1 MHYDQKKGASHM
13 LSDLGEDVKKIFLAG
28 VGAIAVTAEKSRDLV
43 EELVKKG
50 QLTVE
55 QGKVLN
61 EELKHRGKDAFCREG
76 TSAKPG
82 RPGVTEILRSIETMN
97 DEERAAVKAKLA
109 EWECRDETGKGQAAG
124 DSAAE

>member
-1 MHYDQKKGASHM
+1 M

-28 VGAIAVTAEKSRDLV
+28 VGAVAVTAEKSRELV

-61 EELKHRGKDAFCREG
+61 EELKHRGKDVFCREE

-82 RPGVTEILRSIETMN
+82 RPARPDVAEILRSIETMN
-97 DEERAAVKAKLA
+97 NEERAAVKAKLA